1 MTLRKKLSLA
11 SGLTAFVTVGI
22 LAVSAYLIASHELR
36 SQVDDS
42 LRARADT
49 IVREINRALERPDF
63 MGRQR
68 TPLGPTLLQIGRA
81 HV

>member
-22 LAVSAYLIASHELR
+22 LAISAYVIASHELR

-49 IVREINRALERPDF
+49 IVRE
-63 MGRQR
+63 
-68 TPLGPTLLQIGRA
+68 LGPA
-81 HV
+81 